1 MLGMNPG
8 PAAIELPSAT
18 YRQVRDIGGFTH
30 CSRFAD
36 PLSRRR
42 VDVGPGVVCVSPR
55 IPQVCR

>member
-1 MLGMNPG
+1 MLGMIPG

-18 YRQVRDIGGFTH
+18 YRQLRDIGGFTH
-30 CSRFAD
+30 SSRFAD

-42 VDVGPGVVCVSPR
+42 VDVGPGIVCVSPR